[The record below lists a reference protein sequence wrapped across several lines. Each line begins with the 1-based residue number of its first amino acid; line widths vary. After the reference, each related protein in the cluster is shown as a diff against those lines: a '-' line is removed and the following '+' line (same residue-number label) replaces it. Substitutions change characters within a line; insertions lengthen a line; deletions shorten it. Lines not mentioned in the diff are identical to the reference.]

1 VPAVNANGTAQT
13 FNNNYSAFRTWL
25 LGVSPRPNMAYM
37 LSAQLAASE
46 LDVAYKESTAA
57 ISTSIARV

>member
-1 VPAVNANGTAQT
+1 
-13 FNNNYSAFRTWL
+13 
-25 LGVSPRPNMAYM
+25 MAYM
-37 LSAQLAASE
+37 LSAQLAALE